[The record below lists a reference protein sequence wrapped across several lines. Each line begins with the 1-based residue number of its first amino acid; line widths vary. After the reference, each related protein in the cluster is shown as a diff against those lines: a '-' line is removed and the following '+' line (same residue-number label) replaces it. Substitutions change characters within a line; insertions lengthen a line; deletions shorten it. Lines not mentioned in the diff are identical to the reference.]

1 MNLESLF
8 EPFSYG
14 GLSLKNRFVMAP
26 MTRSKSPK
34 GIPTGEVADY
44 YARRA
49 ASDVGLILTEG
60 TVIDRPSS
68 KNHPD
73 IPNFY
78 GEALN
83 GWEKVVQDVHA
94 NGGEIA
100 PQIWHVGNTT
110 IPGITMPDPMEGPE
124 TMSVEDIEDSI
135 KKFAESAAAAKRL
148 GFDCLE
154 LHGAHGYLIDQFF
167 WTGTNKRTDEYGGDT
182 IVKRNKFALEVIKA
196 VRAAVG
202 KDMVII
208 MRLSQWKQ
216 QDYTVKLAQNP
227 AEMEQ
232 WLQPMVEA
240 GVDIFH
246 CSQRRFW
253 EPEFEGSDLNFAG
266 WAKKITGQPT
276 ITVGSVGLS
285 GDFLGSFAGQGAEKN
300 NNLDELTRRYERGD
314 FDLIAVGRAILQDFE
329 WVKKMKEGK
338 VEELREF
345 TAESLAQYY

>member
-8 EPFSYG
+8 EPFSYR

-26 MTRSKSPK
+26 MTRTKSPQ
-34 GIPTGEVADY
+34 GVPTDQVADY
-44 YARRA
+44 YSRRA
-49 ASDVGLILTEG
+49 ASDLGLILTEG

-83 GWEKVVQDVHA
+83 SWEKVVQDVHA
-94 NGGEIA
+94 NGGKIA

-110 IPGITMPDPMEGPE
+110 IPDVTMPDPMEGPE
-124 TMSVEDIEDSI
+124 TMSVEDIEDAI
-135 KKFAESAAAAKRL
+135 QKFAESAAAAKRL
-148 GFDCLE
+148 GFDTLE

-167 WTGTNKRTDEYGGDT
+167 WPGTNNRTDEYGGDT
-182 IVKRNKFALEVIKA
+182 IAKRNKFAIEVIKA

-208 MRLSQWKQ
+208 LRLSQWKQ
-216 QDYTVKLAQNP
+216 QDFSVKIAQNP
-227 AEMEQ
+227 TEMEQ
-232 WLQPMVEA
+232 WLQPLADA

-253 EPEFEGSDLNFAG
+253 EPEFEDSDLNFAG

-300 NNLDELTRRYERGD
+300 NNLDELVRRYDRGD

-329 WVKKMKEGK
+329 WVKKVKEGK
-338 VEELREF
+338 LDELKEF
-345 TAESLAQYY
+345 SPESLGVYY